1 MQKMFKNILL
11 ILGLCLAM
19 GMAGCLPNLNFS
31 VGRQD
36 NTIYS
41 SGYSSGS
48 DFTKGNQVVRTA
60 ATQIGQ
66 KYRLGGESPR
76 TGFDCSGL
84 VYWAYKQ
91 HGITVPRVTRSQANV
106 GQKISKQNLRP
117 GDIVVFKTRNSPN
130 GLHTGLYAGKN
141 SFIHAPN
148 SKSRVK
154 LESLDKSSWWASRLM
169 YGRRVITSRYA
180 ESK

>member
-11 ILGLCLAM
+11 ILGVCLAM

-154 LESLDKSSWWASRLM
+154 LESLDKGSWWASRLM

>member
-1 MQKMFKNILL
+1 MQKMFKNILV
-11 ILGLCLAM
+11 ILGLCLVM
-19 GMAGCLPNLNFS
+19 SMTGCLPNLNFS

-41 SGYSSGS
+41 SGS
-48 DFTKGNQVVRTA
+48 DFAKGNQVVRTA

-66 KYRLGGESPR
+66 RYRLGGESPR

-91 HGITVPRVTRSQANV
+91 HGIKIPRVTRSQANV

-148 SKSRVK
+148 SKQRVK
-154 LESLDKSSWWASRLM
+154 VESLESGSYWASRLL
-169 YGRRVITSRYA
+169 YGRRVVTSRYA

>member
-1 MQKMFKNILL
+1 MQKMFKNILV
-11 ILGLCLAM
+11 ILGLCLVM
-19 GMAGCLPNLNFS
+19 GMTGCLPNLNFS

-41 SGYSSGS
+41 SGS
-48 DFTKGNQVVRTA
+48 DFAKGNQVVRTA

-66 KYRLGGESPR
+66 RYRLGGESPR

-91 HGITVPRVTRSQANV
+91 HGITIPRVTRSQASV

-117 GDIVVFKTRNSPN
+117 GDIVVFRTRNSPN

-148 SKSRVK
+148 SKQRVK
-154 LESLDKSSWWASRLM
+154 VESLESGSWWGSRLL
-169 YGRRVITSRYA
+169 YGRRVVTSRYA

>member
-1 MQKMFKNILL
+1 MKFMLRNILVTA
-11 ILGLCLAM
+11 GLCLVM
-19 GMAGCLPNLNFS
+19 GLTGCLPNLNFS

-41 SGYSSGS
+41 SGN
-48 DFTKGNQVVRTA
+48 DFARGNQVVRTA

-66 KYRLGGESPR
+66 RYRLGGESPR

-106 GQKISKQNLRP
+106 GQKISRQNLRP
-117 GDIVVFKTRNSPN
+117 GDIVVFRTRNSPN

-154 LESLDKSSWWASRLM
+154 LESLDNGSWWGSRLM

-180 ESK
+180 ESR